1 MKHYDL
7 KFNKGDDKNAFNK
20 VGEALDNG
28 TDITLTKEELA
39 GFTYTVAKDQFSKG
53 LDSGYV
59 AMAIAGLAVGGI
71 HQIKRWIKNRKDEKK
86 NS

>member
-28 TDITLTKEELA
+28 TDVTLTKEELA

-59 AMAIAGLAVGGI
+59 AMAIAGLTVGGF
-71 HQIKRWIKNRKDEKK
+71 HLIKRWIKNCRNEK

>member
-28 TDITLTKEELA
+28 TDVTLTKEELA

-53 LDSGYV
+53 FDCGYIG
-59 AMAIAGLAVGGI
+59 MGIAGLAVGGF
-71 HQIKRWIKNRKDEKK
+71 HLIKRWIKNHQNK
-86 NS
+86 NNS

>member
-28 TDITLTKEELA
+28 TDVTLTKEELA
-39 GFTYTVAKDQFSKG
+39 GFTYTVAKDQFSRG
-53 LDSGYV
+53 FDYGYIGV
-59 AMAIAGLAVGGI
+59 GISALAVGCFSV
-71 HQIKRWIKNRKDEKK
+71 IKRWIKNRRNEKK
-86 NS
+86 S

>member
-20 VGEALDNG
+20 VGEALDNE
-28 TDITLTKEELA
+28 TDVTLTKEELA

-53 LDSGYV
+53 LDCGYIC
-59 AMAIAGLAVGGI
+59 MGIAGLAVGGF
-71 HQIKRWIKNRKDEKK
+71 HLIKRWIGNHRADKK
-86 NS
+86 S